1 MKKKM
6 TSLVFA
12 MTAILPSVCLSAI
25 TGTTSV
31 QATFTSTIEAGTCN
45 AEIQDASGAPI
56 SILPFGDV
64 FKSDLVSQNRTGAFK
79 IAFTNCAG
87 VKNASVQATPGAGG
101 ACTGNAKN
109 GNSYAAGHNVGFEIW
124 KGSVDSGSLLNCA
137 TAPTSIVNLSNG
149 AGKFEMDA
157 RIVIAKDKTISDVT
171 TGSVSAPVTFIV
183 TYQ

>member
-6 TSLVFA
+6 TLLVLA
-12 MTAILPSVCLSAI
+12 MTATLPSVALSTI

-31 QATFTSTIEAGTCN
+31 EATFTSTIEAGTCN
-45 AEIQDASGAPI
+45 AEIQDAGGAPI

-64 FKSDLVSQNRTGAFK
+64 FKSDLVSKNRRGAFK

-87 VKNASVQATPGAGG
+87 VKNAAIQATPGAGG
-101 ACTGNAKN
+101 SCTGNA
-109 GNSYAAGHNVGFEIW
+109 YAAGHNVGFEIW
-124 KGSVDSGSLLNCA
+124 KGTVDSGSLLNCA
-137 TAPTSIVNLSNG
+137 TAPTSLVNLSNG
-149 AGKFEMDA
+149 TGKFEMDA
-157 RIVIAKDKTISDVT
+157 RIVIAQDKTISDVT